1 MRSSAQGVLGLT
13 LMLNT
18 LFRAGSGGN
27 NGCTLFVFVGLIAL
41 ANDVSTVVAEV
52 CLGDGRGRVPKM
64 ALIV

>member
-27 NGCTLFVFVGLIAL
+27 NGCTLFVFAGLIVL
-41 ANDVSTVVAEV
+41 ANDVSAVMAETFA
-52 CLGDGRGRVPKM
+52 LGMVEGECQKW
-64 ALIV
+64 L

>member
-41 ANDVSTVVAEV
+41 ANDVSTVVAEAFA
-52 CLGDGRGRVPKM
+52 LGMVEGECQKW
-64 ALIV
+64 L